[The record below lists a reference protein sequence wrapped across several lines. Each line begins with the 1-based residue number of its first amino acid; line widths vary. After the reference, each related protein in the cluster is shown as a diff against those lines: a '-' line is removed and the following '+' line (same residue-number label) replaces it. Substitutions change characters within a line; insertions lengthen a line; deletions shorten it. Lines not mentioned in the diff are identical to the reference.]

1 MTSYSSIFSEIIN
14 EGSFKN
20 NFISFWNTTTN
31 TLHNDFMP
39 SEVIINSTDLAI
51 LKPQVASIQ
60 EDVLTLQ
67 NTVNTISSNINAA
80 SVYIQELQ
88 SFFSNFKNSIYL
100 DDGNNTE
107 FDYNILVNGVPEIT
121 GNSALENEVAEIQL
135 YMASLKSFMANFKAT
150 IYLSDSNGVEI
161 DYSKLI

>member
-1 MTSYSSIFSEIIN
+1 MNSYSSIFSEIIN

-20 NFISFWNTTTN
+20 NFIYFWNTTTN

-60 EDVLTLQ
+60 DDVLTLQ
-67 NTVNTISSNINAA
+67 NTVNTISSDINAA

-121 GNSALENEVAEIQL
+121 GNSALENEVLEIQQ
-135 YMASLKSFMANFKAT
+135 YMTALKSFINTFKAN
-150 IYLSDSNGVEI
+150 IYLSNESGEEM
-161 DYSKLI
+161 DYTNLL

>member
-1 MTSYSSIFSEIIN
+1 MNSYSSIFSEIIN

-20 NFISFWNTTTN
+20 NFISFWNTATN

-67 NTVNTISSNINAA
+67 NTVNTISSSINAA

>member
-1 MTSYSSIFSEIIN
+1 MNSYSSIFSEIIN

-20 NFISFWNTTTN
+20 NFLSFWNTTTN

-60 EDVLTLQ
+60 DDVLTLQ
-67 NTVNTISSNINAA
+67 HTVNTISSDINAA

>member
-1 MTSYSSIFSEIIN
+1 MNSYSSIFSEIIN

-67 NTVNTISSNINAA
+67 HTVNTISSDINAA

>member
-1 MTSYSSIFSEIIN
+1 MNSYSSIFSEIIN

-31 TLHNDFMP
+31 KLHNDFMP

-67 NTVNTISSNINAA
+67 NTVNTISSDINAA